1 MNSDLI
7 LEVCVDSV
15 ESAVA
20 AEQGGAQRVELCS
33 NLLDGGVTP
42 SSGLIATVRSR
53 ISIGLQVMIRPRGGD
68 FDYSDDEFQI
78 MQRDIVTAKQLGA
91 DGVVLGILNMDGRV
105 DSGRTRRLVDLAA
118 PLKVTYHRAFDM
130 SSDLFL
136 ALEDLHATG
145 VNTILTSGGKPTAIE
160 GADILRRLVESSNGS
175 VAIMAGGGI
184 EDHNVG
190 SLIEQTGVREIHASL
205 KFPVPSSMRFQN
217 REISMGTLEGREYE
231 RFVVRPDKVQK
242 LLYAALHR
250 VSKIREGNVARS
262 ETGTKTISREGPASG
277 SN

>member
-1 MNSDLI
+1 MNSDLV

-53 ISIGLQVMIRPRGGD
+53 ISVGLQVMIRPRGGD
-68 FDYSDDEFQI
+68 FNYSDDEFQI
-78 MQRDIVTAKQLGA
+78 MQRDIVTAKELGA
-91 DGVVLGILNMDGRV
+91 DGVVLGILDMDGRV
-105 DSGRTRRLVDLAA
+105 DTGRTRRLVELAA

-130 SSDLFL
+130 SSDLFQ
-136 ALEDLHATG
+136 ALEDLHTTG
-145 VNTILTSGGKPTAIE
+145 VNTILTSGGKPTAID
-160 GADILRRLVESSNGS
+160 GAETLRRLIETSNGG

-217 REISMGTLEGREYE
+217 HQISMGTLEGREYE

-250 VSKIREGNVARS
+250 IAKIRDGNV
-262 ETGTKTISREGPASG
+262 ETL
-277 SN
+277 